1 MEKARKNLITASIL
15 SEIEKNKEVR
25 KLLKIPEDYSPG
37 EWVVITAYYS
47 MYMASVAVLASVG
60 LKSKNH
66 DATILALE
74 ELFVKKGLLE
84 KDILKMIKD
93 AKLEV
98 EYIRM
103 IRAAKDR
110 REIAQYSPTKRTTR
124 LLAEKTMR
132 NAFKFVERI
141 EELMFHL
148 RS

>member
-84 KDILKMIKD
+84 KDILKMIKGI
-93 AKLEV
+93 L
-98 EYIRM
+98 
-103 IRAAKDR
+103 
-110 REIAQYSPTKRTTR
+110 REDYPKNLSHCYECNFSINNRCIVNNYNMKY
-124 LLAEKTMR
+124 K
-132 NAFKFVERI
+132 
-141 EELMFHL
+141 
-148 RS
+148 